1 MSKKSGLGKFL
12 AGAAI
17 GAGLGILFAPKKGS
31 ETRAIFKEKL
41 DDLMIQIKK
50 IDVEEIKEE
59 FEDRIQEIKEE
70 LADLDREKVLELAK
84 EKAIQLKN
92 KSQELVDLAID
103 KGTPILRDMAEDVK
117 AKTLEPLFFAILAAE
132 TIVLVSP
139 EPEMAMIQSSA

>member
-31 ETRAIFKEKL
+31 ETRAILKEKL

-117 AKTLEPLFFAILAAE
+117 AKTLEVSKQVVKKLE
-132 TIVLVSP
+132 TK
-139 EPEMAMIQSSA
+139 EKTK

>member
-1 MSKKSGLGKFL
+1 MSKKSGFGKFL

-31 ETRAIFKEKL
+31 ETRAILKEKL
-41 DDLMIQIKK
+41 DELMIQIKK

-70 LADLDREKVLELAK
+70 LADLDKEKVLELAK
-84 EKAIQLKN
+84 EKSIQLKN
-92 KSQELVDLAID
+92 KAQELVDLAID

-117 AKTLEPLFFAILAAE
+117 VKTLEVSKQVVKKLE
-132 TIVLVSP
+132 TK
-139 EPEMAMIQSSA
+139 EKAK

>member
-1 MSKKSGLGKFL
+1 MSKKSGFGKFL

-31 ETRAIFKEKL
+31 ETRAILKEKL

-70 LADLDREKVLELAK
+70 LAELDKEKVLELAK
-84 EKAIQLKN
+84 EKAVQLKN
-92 KSQELVDLAID
+92 KAQELVDLAID

-117 AKTLEPLFFAILAAE
+117 VKTLEVSKQVVKKLE
-132 TIVLVSP
+132 TK
-139 EPEMAMIQSSA
+139 EKTK

>member
-1 MSKKSGLGKFL
+1 MSKKSGFGKFL

-31 ETRAIFKEKL
+31 ETRAILKEKL

-84 EKAIQLKN
+84 EKAVQLKN
-92 KSQELVDLAID
+92 KAQELVDLAIE

-117 AKTLEPLFFAILAAE
+117 VKTLEVSKQVVKKLE
-132 TIVLVSP
+132 TK
-139 EPEMAMIQSSA
+139 EKTK

>member
-1 MSKKSGLGKFL
+1 MSKKSGFGKFL

-31 ETRAIFKEKL
+31 ETRAILKEKL
-41 DDLMIQIKK
+41 DELMIQIKK

-70 LADLDREKVLELAK
+70 LADLDKEKVLELAK
-84 EKAIQLKN
+84 EKSIQLKN
-92 KSQELVDLAID
+92 KAQELVDLAID

-117 AKTLEPLFFAILAAE
+117 VKTLEVSKQVVKKLE
-132 TIVLVSP
+132 TVMFL
-139 EPEMAMIQSSA
+139 

>member
-1 MSKKSGLGKFL
+1 MSKKSGFGKFL

-31 ETRAIFKEKL
+31 ETRAILKEKL

-70 LADLDREKVLELAK
+70 LADLDKEKVLELAK
-84 EKAIQLKN
+84 EKSIQLKN
-92 KSQELVDLAID
+92 KAQELVDLAID

-117 AKTLEPLFFAILAAE
+117 VKTLEVSKQVVKKLE
-132 TIVLVSP
+132 TK
-139 EPEMAMIQSSA
+139 EKTK

>member
-1 MSKKSGLGKFL
+1 MSKKSGFGKFL

-31 ETRAIFKEKL
+31 ETRAILKEKL

-70 LADLDREKVLELAK
+70 LADLDKEKVLELAK
-84 EKAIQLKN
+84 EKAVQLKN
-92 KSQELVDLAID
+92 KAQELVDLAIE
-103 KGTPILRDMAEDVK
+103 KGTPILRDMAEEVRLKTIDVTK
-117 AKTLEPLFFAILAAE
+117 EVLKKLENAE
-132 TIVLVSP
+132 RK
-139 EPEMAMIQSSA
+139 

>member
-1 MSKKSGLGKFL
+1 MSKKSGFGKFL

-31 ETRAIFKEKL
+31 ETRAILKEKL

-70 LADLDREKVLELAK
+70 LADLDKEKVLELAK
-84 EKAIQLKN
+84 EKSILLKN
-92 KSQELVDLAID
+92 KAQELVDLAID

-117 AKTLEPLFFAILAAE
+117 VKTLEVSKQVVKKLE
-132 TIVLVSP
+132 TK
-139 EPEMAMIQSSA
+139 EKTK

>member
-1 MSKKSGLGKFL
+1 MSKKSGFGKFL

-31 ETRAIFKEKL
+31 ETRAILKEKL

-59 FEDRIQEIKEE
+59 FEDRIQEIREE
-70 LADLDREKVLELAK
+70 LADLDKEKVLELAK
-84 EKAIQLKN
+84 EKAVQLKN
-92 KSQELVDLAID
+92 KAQELVDLAID

-117 AKTLEPLFFAILAAE
+117 VKTLEVSKQVVKKLE
-132 TIVLVSP
+132 TK
-139 EPEMAMIQSSA
+139 EKTK

>member
-1 MSKKSGLGKFL
+1 MSKKSGFGKFL

-31 ETRAIFKEKL
+31 ETRAILKEKL
-41 DDLMIQIKK
+41 DELMIQIKK

-70 LADLDREKVLELAK
+70 LADLDKEKVLELAK
-84 EKAIQLKN
+84 EKSVQLKN
-92 KSQELVDLAID
+92 KAQELVDLAID

-117 AKTLEPLFFAILAAE
+117 VKTLEVSKQVVKKLE
-132 TIVLVSP
+132 TK
-139 EPEMAMIQSSA
+139 EKTK